1 MPDDG
6 GTLGAAALKLPHLS
20 GMASDDAGQISTRDL
35 NPATQFPLLFE
46 QEYFNVFRTIRAMVL
61 NDHEAEEL
69 TQESFTRAYRARLRY
84 QPTAPPGAWLH
95 RIAVNT
101 TISHLRRQK
110 LARILPMRLYQA
122 PDDRDYARIEAR
134 TVVEGALAEL
144 SPKLRAAVYL
154 HFYLGYSRDE
164 VAHALGIPSGTVASR
179 IAKAMVVMRRK
190 LAPTQDFKGLDKDC
204 SGMDTEQNPA
214 SGRS

>member
-1 MPDDG
+1 MAPDQ
-6 GTLGAAALKLPHLS
+6 S
-20 GMASDDAGQISTRDL
+20 GQISSRDL

-61 NDHEAEEL
+61 NDQEAEDL

-122 PDDRDYARIEAR
+122 PDDGGYSRSEAR
-134 TVVEGALAEL
+134 TMVEAALAEL

-154 HFYLGYSRDE
+154 HFYLGYSREE
-164 VAHALGIPSGTVASR
+164 VAHALDIPSGTVASR

-190 LAPTQDFKGLDKDC
+190 LAPQQRPEGLDKGC
-204 SGMDTEQNPA
+204 SAIETEQNPA

>member
-1 MPDDG
+1 
-6 GTLGAAALKLPHLS
+6 
-20 GMASDDAGQISTRDL
+20 MAPENAQIGSRDL
-35 NPATQFPLLFE
+35 DPATQFPVLFE
-46 QEYFNVFRTIRAMVL
+46 REYLNVFRTIRAMVL
-61 NDHEAEEL
+61 NDHEAEDL
-69 TQESFTRAYRARLRY
+69 TQDAFTRAYRARLRY

-122 PDDRDYARIEAR
+122 PDDRDYLRSEAR
-134 TVVEGALAEL
+134 TLVESAMAEL

-164 VAHALGIPSGTVASR
+164 VAHALNIPSGTVASR
-179 IAKAMVVMRRK
+179 IAKAMTVMRRK
-190 LAPTQDFKGLDKDC
+190 LATPDPGLD
-204 SGMDTEQNPA
+204 GGGPAGETEQKPA
-214 SGRS
+214 PDRSYR

>member
-1 MPDDG
+1 MTWSPG
-6 GTLGAAALKLPHLS
+6 GCRTQAATLKW
-20 GMASDDAGQISTRDL
+20 MAGDEAGQISTRDL

-84 QPTAPPGAWLH
+84 RPTAPPGAWLH

-134 TVVEGALAEL
+134 TVVEAALAEL

-190 LAPTQDFKGLDKDC
+190 LAPAQDFKGLDKDC